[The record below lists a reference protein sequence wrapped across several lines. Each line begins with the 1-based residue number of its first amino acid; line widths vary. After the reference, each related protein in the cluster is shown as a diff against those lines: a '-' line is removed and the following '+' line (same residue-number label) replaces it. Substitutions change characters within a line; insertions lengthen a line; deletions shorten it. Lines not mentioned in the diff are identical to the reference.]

1 MSHCLPALPVG
12 NLIQT
17 SEVSIMAPDWFTWLE
32 RVIAYMLSS
41 IEKKWETII
50 PTLTIEKTLMP
61 IVWRS
66 IPLPDP

>member
-1 MSHCLPALPVG
+1 
-12 NLIQT
+12 
-17 SEVSIMAPDWFTWLE
+17 MAPDWFTWLE